1 MKIKVLGLCVAL
13 AASIPVLAGTAGAD
27 PSNAKSAFP
36 VPLVC
41 DNGQTYDVVT
51 NSGNSSVQTFSPA
64 HDLNSSSVLIPISFG
79 EFSGTLTNSNGDIVD
94 QFTEPGSTKG
104 RARAAGNTPVHCT
117 FTIAET
123 FVITEPGGD
132 LPPGTYTVNGT
143 GSVTGF
149 IPGH

>member
-13 AASIPVLAGTAGAD
+13 AASVPVLAGTAGAD
-27 PSNAKSAFP
+27 PSNAHSATL

-41 DNGQTYDVVT
+41 DDGQIYDAVA

-64 HDLNSSSVLIPISFG
+64 HDLNSSSVLIPVSFG
-79 EFSGTLTNSNGDIVD
+79 EFSGTLTNSNGDIID
-94 QFTEPGSTKG
+94 EFTEPGATKG
-104 RARAAGNTPVHCT
+104 RARATGNTPVHCT
-117 FTIAET
+117 FTFGET
-123 FVITEPGGD
+123 FVVTEPGGD
-132 LPPGTYTVNGT
+132 LPPGTYTFSGT